1 MAKVERLKTYI
12 EGFDNKL
19 NGGIPKGH
27 VVIIAGE
34 PGSMKSSVAFYMLF
48 KNAIENN
55 VGGVY
60 VTLEQGR
67 DGLITHMENLNMDV
81 SKTEN
86 LLSVVDL
93 SLIRKNL
100 DKLGQQTWMQIFKMY
115 AQNLKNNMDYEVL
128 VLDSLPVLELLAEF
142 DEPRNELFHFFE
154 WLRDLGVTTLLITEM
169 GPKDERYGKYGED
182 FLSDGIIHLKMEKVD
197 DVNIQRRI
205 RAVKMRGTNHS
216 PNYYTLLFEDGVFQ
230 ATRVITDGD

>member
-1 MAKVERLKTYI
+1 
-12 EGFDNKL
+12 
-19 NGGIPKGH
+19 
-27 VVIIAGE
+27 
-34 PGSMKSSVAFYMLF
+34 MKSSFAFNCHYQ
-48 KNAIENN
+48 NAVHNEI
-55 VGGVY
+55 GGVY

-67 DGLITHMENLNMDV
+67 EGLLVHMENLGMDV
-81 SKTEN
+81 SSVEKY
-86 LLSVVDL
+86 LSVVDL

-115 AQNLKNNMDYEVL
+115 AQNLKNNMNYEIL

-154 WLRDLGVTTLLITEM
+154 WLRDLGVTSFLITETS
-169 GPKDERYGKYGED
+169 PKDDKYGRYGED

-216 PNYYTLLFEDGVFQ
+216 SNYYTLLFEDNKFQ
-230 ATRVITDGD
+230 ATRVITDGTD